1 MKIVISLNWAYR
13 NWHLVSFCISI
24 ERQNWKSGIWR
35 WDWYW
40 VIVTES
46 RLSSKSVVWTWT
58 YNFVKVLKF
67 HKNIL
72 MLGVRCLHTLLIFRF
87 QVAPEINMNIYF
99 RLHLKPFLRSGNGSE
114 IVARQCLNIYL
125 KSLNKDIA
133 KCFCNRNS
141 IDFKCTLNLDAPS
154 SW

>member
-72 MLGVRCLHTLLIFRF
+72 MLGVRCLLYFVTAGYIRTHLLNNHGLWSIHLAFPSKLIFIILENQISKNLSSIIYMSKIRF
-87 QVAPEINMNIYF
+87 GGYLGLQFSICKNIKIWT
-99 RLHLKPFLRSGNGSE
+99 R
-114 IVARQCLNIYL
+114 
-125 KSLNKDIA
+125 
-133 KCFCNRNS
+133 
-141 IDFKCTLNLDAPS
+141 
-154 SW
+154 